1 MCDVGLELGSPTK
14 CLEQLEIYAEEESQG
29 L

>member
-1 MCDVGLELGSPTK
+1 MYDVGLELGSLTK
-14 CLEQLEIYAEEESQG
+14 CLELLEIYAEEEPQG